1 VKAES
6 IAAPAVIWIA
16 SVFKKWSLLWR
27 HYVPLFNSTIYSIL
41 ENSLTSCKP
50 FFPLTLKE
58 ARNKVGCEKV
68 VDFSPRAKFIAITVD
83 ELILV
88 PIAMWI
94 VYTFKP
100 DWFLPATILLIIG
113 AAIFVA
119 GKYYIVYPSLLDE
132 ATPFYELV
140 GMKGVVIDDV
150 TQVTGKIRVGAEIWD
165 ARCDVGEIKSG
176 TEIVVVSRESM
187 RVRVEPFSKTTARN

>member
-1 VKAES
+1 MK
-6 IAAPAVIWIA
+6 
-16 SVFKKWSLLWR
+16 
-27 HYVPLFNSTIYSIL
+27 
-41 ENSLTSCKP
+41 
-50 FFPLTLKE
+50 
-58 ARNKVGCEKV
+58 KV

-94 VYTFKP
+94 VYTFRP

-119 GKYYIVYPSLLDE
+119 GKYYLVYPSLLDE
-132 ATPFYELV
+132 ARPFYELE
-140 GMKGVVIDDV
+140 GMKGVVIYDV
-150 TQVTGKIRVGAEIWD
+150 TQVAGKIRVGAELWD

-176 TEIVVVSRESM
+176 TEVVVVSRESM
-187 RVRVEPFSKTTARN
+187 KVRVEPYTHTSARNE